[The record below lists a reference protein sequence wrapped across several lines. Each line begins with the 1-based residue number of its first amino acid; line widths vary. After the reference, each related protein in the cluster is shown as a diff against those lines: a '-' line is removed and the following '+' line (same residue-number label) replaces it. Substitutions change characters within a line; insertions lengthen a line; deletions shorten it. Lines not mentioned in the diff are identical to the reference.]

1 MAWRFVAH
9 IKDLEEFTD
18 DLANVL
24 YEAGCS
30 DATLSSS
37 CGHAKIA
44 FDRDSATLQSAIR
57 TAVADIARADL
68 VVSSIEIIAEDLAE
82 LPQ

>member
-1 MAWRFVAH
+1 MSWRFVAH

-18 DLANVL
+18 NQANAL

-37 CGHAKIA
+37 CGRAKIA
-44 FDRDSATLQSAIR
+44 FDRQSPTLQSAIR
-57 TAVADIARADL
+57 SAVSEIAQTGL
-68 VVSSIEIIAEDLAE
+68 VVSSIEIVAEDLAE